1 MKPSG
6 SVGFLANGTM
16 PKRRHHSGICEQ
28 PECSLLFEVENY
40 GSLLCIATHMGD
52 KAVVAS
58 RGAAHDAGVATD
70 HQRALGSDGDGS
82 VWLVHFGPPVV
93 SGCRR
98 LFLFLDD
105 MCT

>member
-1 MKPSG
+1 M
-6 SVGFLANGTM
+6 
-16 PKRRHHSGICEQ
+16 
-28 PECSLLFEVENY
+28 LFEVENY
-40 GSLLCIATHMGD
+40 GSLLCIATHVGD

-70 HQRALGSDGDGS
+70 DQRALWTNGDGS
-82 VWLVHFGPPVV
+82 VWLVHIGLPVV

-98 LFLFLDD
+98 LFRFLDD

>member
-40 GSLLCIATHMGD
+40 GSLLCIATHVGD

>member
-40 GSLLCIATHMGD
+40 GSLLCIATHVGD
-52 KAVVAS
+52 EAVVAS
-58 RGAAHDAGVATD
+58 CGAAHDAGVATD

>member
-1 MKPSG
+1 MKASG
-6 SVGFLANGTM
+6 SVGFLANGTV

-28 PECSLLFEVENY
+28 PKCSLLFEVENY
-40 GSLLCIATHMGD
+40 GSLLCIAAHVGD
-52 KAVVAS
+52 EAVVAS
-58 RGAAHDAGVATD
+58 RGTAHNAGIATD
-70 HQRALGSDGDGS
+70 DQRALWTDSDGLI
-82 VWLVHFGPPVV
+82 WLVHIGLPVV